1 MTSLRRY
8 LAAVVIAI
16 VAGVTSSSF
25 AAADPAPPSPD
36 VKLNCGL
43 GGCEIK
49 AEKDGDSRGGSH
61 GPGSTRNSESAAEAK
76 KVAAAEEAIKA
87 RLAKY
92 ENEISAY
99 NKCLTN
105 FTPSAATPAPSCG
118 PVPAV
123 PDDLTLSLAVS
134 SNGAP
139 PPITNAQAGA
149 IAAARLRIPTVAP
162 GIGPSPELNRWKMA
176 AVGYPLWLWA
186 DGPTHVGP
194 VSDSV
199 GGLSVSLEARVTKVT
214 FRMGDGKTVDCAGRG
229 QRWTRAVKPG
239 EKSPSCGYSYSK
251 PSLPEGTYR
260 VAAIAN
266 WAVTWTVNDESG
278 VINVPAV
285 DTAELPVGE
294 LQVLVR

>member
-1 MTSLRRY
+1 MSNRNL
-8 LAAVVIAI
+8 LV
-16 VAGVTSSSF
+16 GVTMMLVIVPLSLTQP
-25 AAADPAPPSPD
+25 AALADEGKPPVESAGCVGWLCEATASDSGDPED
-36 VKLNCGL
+36 GNDET
-43 GGCEIK
+43 GGQGADEAAQDRK
-49 AEKDGDSRGGSH
+49 VR
-61 GPGSTRNSESAAEAK
+61 AAEA
-76 KVAAAEEAIKA
+76 AIKA

-92 ENEISAY
+92 NRAIAAY
-99 NKCLTN
+99 NKCLTD